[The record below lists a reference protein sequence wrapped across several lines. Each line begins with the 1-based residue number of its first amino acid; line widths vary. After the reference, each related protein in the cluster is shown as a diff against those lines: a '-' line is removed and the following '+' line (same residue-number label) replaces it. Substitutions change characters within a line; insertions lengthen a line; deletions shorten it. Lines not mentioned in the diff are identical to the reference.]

1 MNIHERIK
9 SRRKEC
15 QMSVE
20 DVASE
25 LGVSRST
32 IYRYESSEISN
43 IGIDK
48 VEPLARV
55 LHTTPE
61 YLMGWTDDPVDYSD
75 GDIIAGI
82 PSCYVDAC
90 EGNMKHAY
98 AMMHAVDQDAM
109 GESIGVI
116 FQECS
121 DDLIQKLRVLAEAL
135 NDLNTEGQE
144 RVIEYAE
151 DLVACGRYK
160 KIDSNKLGKKEA

>member
-82 PSCYVDAC
+82 PSCYVDA
-90 EGNMKHAY
+90 
-98 AMMHAVDQDAM
+98 VDQDAM
-109 GESIGVI
+109 GESIGGI

-121 DDLIQKLRVLAEAL
+121 DDLIQKVRVLAEAL

-160 KIDSNKLGKKEA
+160 KFDSNKLGKKEA